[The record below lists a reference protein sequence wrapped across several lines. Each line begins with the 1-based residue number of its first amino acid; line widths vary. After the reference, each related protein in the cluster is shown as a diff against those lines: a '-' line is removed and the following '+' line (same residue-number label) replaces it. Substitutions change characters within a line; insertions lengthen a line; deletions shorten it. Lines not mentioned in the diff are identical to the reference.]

1 MYISWLYFDKQT
13 HTHIYIYMEY
23 GCVFFS
29 RAQILVKA
37 RCSSWANH
45 TPESYPESYPRIIP
59 PKITTMNVSF
69 GVVWDCS
76 GLSSLNGPDKQ
87 IDQCWPDPVILGYL
101 HIPSRHEL

>member
-1 MYISWLYFDKQT
+1 MKPFDSYIVRMI
-13 HTHIYIYMEY
+13 HIYIIIY

-29 RAQILVKA
+29 RAQFSKGEMFELG
-37 RCSSWANH
+37 
-45 TPESYPESYPRIIP
+45 ESYPRIIP

-69 GVVWDCS
+69 GVVLDCS

-101 HIPSRHEL
+101 HIPLRHEL